1 MKIYNEENVKKIRN
15 ILIVNVLLL
24 VSILLFFQ
32 VYSYFVKPLK
42 LVISTIFPFI
52 LSFVIVYSLMPF
64 IDMLSEKPKVPKITD
79 SQKKSKKMN
88 RNLAILIVLVIF
100 FSIFIYIVLAFIP
113 IVAKQL
119 SSLIE
124 FFLKN
129 QDKMQKDMFA
139 FLESNNIY
147 LSDAIINSREV
158 ILNNT
163 LKFLNSSVSILN
175 SMFSLLFMTPIFTI
189 MLIFSYDSIE
199 NKVEEK
205 LTEYGLEDWTGLI
218 KDIDKSIGDYIIVT
232 MKDSMIVG
240 ICSYVIF
247 FFLRME
253 YSSLFALI
261 IGIGNV
267 IPFIGPFIGLI
278 PVIMYAMTKSFRL
291 VIMIVVCITILQT
304 IEANIIKPWLTR
316 ASLKIHPITTLL
328 VVLVGGAL
336 FGIGGAFIAI
346 PLYIIVKSVWVFCE
360 DKYFSKLKQLK

>member
-1 MKIYNEENVKKIRN
+1 
-15 ILIVNVLLL
+15 
-24 VSILLFFQ
+24 
-32 VYSYFVKPLK
+32 
-42 LVISTIFPFI
+42 
-52 LSFVIVYSLMPF
+52 MPF
-64 IDMLSEKPKVPKITD
+64 IDMLSEKTKGSEYTKNG
-79 SQKKSKKMN
+79 KKSKKLN
-88 RNLAILIVLVIF
+88 RNLAILIVLIIF

-113 IVAKQL
+113 IVVKQL

-129 QDKMQKDMFA
+129 QDKMQKDMFV
-139 FLESNNIY
+139 FLESNNID
-147 LSDAIINSREV
+147 LRDTIINSKEV
-158 ILNNT
+158 IINNT
-163 LKFLNSSVSILN
+163 LKVLNSSFSVLN

-199 NKVEEK
+199 KKVEEK
-205 LTEYGLEDWTGLI
+205 LTEYGLKDWIGLI
-218 KDIDKSIGDYIIVT
+218 KDMDKSIGDYIIVT

-240 ICSYVIF
+240 ICSYIIF
-247 FFLRME
+247 FFLKLE

-291 VIMIVVCITILQT
+291 TIMIIVCITILQT

-328 VVLVGGAL
+328 VVLIGGAL

-346 PLYIIVKSVWVFCE
+346 PVYIILKSVWIFCE
-360 DKYFSKLKQLK
+360 NKYFSELKQLK

>member
-1 MKIYNEENVKKIRN
+1 
-15 ILIVNVLLL
+15 
-24 VSILLFFQ
+24 
-32 VYSYFVKPLK
+32 
-42 LVISTIFPFI
+42 
-52 LSFVIVYSLMPF
+52 MPF
-64 IDMLSEKPKVPKITD
+64 IDMLSEKPKV
-79 SQKKSKKMN
+79 SALAGNGKKSKKLN

-139 FLESNNIY
+139 FLESNNID
-147 LSDAIINSREV
+147 LKDTIINSKEV
-158 ILNNT
+158 IINNT
-163 LKFLNSSVSILN
+163 LKVLNSSFSVLN

-189 MLIFSYDSIE
+189 MLIFSYDGIE
-199 NKVEEK
+199 KKVEEK
-205 LTEYGLEDWTGLI
+205 LTEYGLRDWIGLI
-218 KDIDKSIGDYIIVT
+218 KDMDKSIGDYIIVT

-240 ICSYVIF
+240 ICSYIIF
-247 FFLRME
+247 FFLKLE

-291 VIMIVVCITILQT
+291 TIMIIVCITILQT

-328 VVLVGGAL
+328 VVLIGGAL

-346 PLYIIVKSVWVFCE
+346 PVYIILKSVWIFCE
-360 DKYFSKLKQLK
+360 NKYFSELKQLK

>member
-1 MKIYNEENVKKIRN
+1 
-15 ILIVNVLLL
+15 
-24 VSILLFFQ
+24 
-32 VYSYFVKPLK
+32 
-42 LVISTIFPFI
+42 
-52 LSFVIVYSLMPF
+52 
-64 IDMLSEKPKVPKITD
+64 
-79 SQKKSKKMN
+79 
-88 RNLAILIVLVIF
+88 
-100 FSIFIYIVLAFIP
+100 
-113 IVAKQL
+113 
-119 SSLIE
+119 
-124 FFLKN
+124 
-129 QDKMQKDMFA
+129 MQKDMFA
-139 FLESNNIY
+139 FLESNNID
-147 LSDAIINSREV
+147 LKDTVINSKEV

-163 LKFLNSSVSILN
+163 LKVLNSSVSILN

-199 NKVEEK
+199 KKVEEK
-205 LTEYGLEDWTGLI
+205 LTEYGLKDWIGLI
-218 KDIDKSIGDYIIVT
+218 RNIDKSIGDYIIVT

-240 ICSYVIF
+240 ICSYIIF
-247 FFLRME
+247 FFLKLE

-328 VVLVGGAL
+328 VVLIGGAL

-346 PLYIIVKSVWVFCE
+346 PIYIIVKSVWIFCE

>member
-15 ILIVNVLLL
+15 ILIINVLAL

-139 FLESNNIY
+139 FLESNNID
-147 LSDAIINSREV
+147 LRDAIINSREV

-189 MLIFSYDSIE
+189 MLIFSYDNIE
-199 NKVEEK
+199 NGVKRFFRNI
-205 LTEYGLEDWTGLI
+205 GREDLIILI
-218 KDIDKSIGDYIIVT
+218 KNMDETIGKYILVT
-232 MKDSMIVG
+232 ALDSMIVG
-240 ICSYVIF
+240 IISFIIFYFLKMDYSMLFSVIVGF
-247 FFLRME
+247 
-253 YSSLFALI
+253 
-261 IGIGNV
+261 GNV

-278 PVIMYAMTKSFRL
+278 PTILYAFTKSFKL
-291 VIMIVVCITILQT
+291 VILIVVLITIVQT
-304 IEANIIKPWLTR
+304 IEANIVKPWLTGK
-316 ASLKIHPITTLL
+316 SVEMHPITTLL
-328 VVLVGGAL
+328 VVLIGGAL
-336 FGIGGAFIAI
+336 FGISGAFIAI
-346 PLYIIVKSVWVFCE
+346 PVYIIIKLTWVFCWE
-360 DKYFSKLKQLK
+360 KYIVKNK

>member
-1 MKIYNEENVKKIRN
+1 MKIYNEEKIKKIRN
-15 ILIVNVLLL
+15 ILIVNVLALI
-24 VSILLFFQ
+24 SILLFFQ

-64 IDMLSEKPKVPKITD
+64 IDMLSEKPKA
-79 SQKKSKKMN
+79 SALAGNGKKSKKLN

-139 FLESNNIY
+139 FLESNNID
-147 LSDAIINSREV
+147 LRDTIINSKEV
-158 ILNNT
+158 IINNT
-163 LKFLNSSVSILN
+163 LKVLNSSFSVLN

-199 NKVEEK
+199 KKVEEK
-205 LTEYGLEDWTGLI
+205 LTEYGLKDWIGLI
-218 KDIDKSIGDYIIVT
+218 KDMDKSIGDYIIVT

-240 ICSYVIF
+240 ICSYIIF
-247 FFLRME
+247 FFLKLE

-291 VIMIVVCITILQT
+291 TIMIIVCITILQT

-328 VVLVGGAL
+328 VVLIGGAL

-346 PLYIIVKSVWVFCE
+346 PIYIILKSVWIFCE
-360 DKYFSKLKQLK
+360 NKYFSELKQLK

>member
-1 MKIYNEENVKKIRN
+1 
-15 ILIVNVLLL
+15 
-24 VSILLFFQ
+24 
-32 VYSYFVKPLK
+32 
-42 LVISTIFPFI
+42 
-52 LSFVIVYSLMPF
+52 MPF

-139 FLESNNIY
+139 FLESNNID
-147 LSDAIINSREV
+147 LRDAIINSREV

-189 MLIFSYDSIE
+189 MLILIIEFLRILSIFMRWIL
-199 NKVEEK
+199 KK
-205 LTEYGLEDWTGLI
+205 SLAFIAL

>member
-1 MKIYNEENVKKIRN
+1 MKFYNEEKLLKLRN
-15 ILIVNVLLL
+15 ILIVTVLALL
-24 VSILLFFQ
+24 ALLLFFR
-32 VYSYFVKPLK
+32 VYDNFAKQIK
-42 LVISTIFPFI
+42 LVTSTIFPFI

-64 IDMLSEKPKVPKITD
+64 IDMLSEKPKV
-79 SQKKSKKMN
+79 SALAGNGKKSKKLN

-139 FLESNNIY
+139 FLESNNID
-147 LSDAIINSREV
+147 LRDTIINSKEV
-158 ILNNT
+158 IINNT
-163 LKFLNSSVSILN
+163 LKVLNSSFSVLN

-199 NKVEEK
+199 KKVEEK
-205 LTEYGLEDWTGLI
+205 LTEYGLKDWIGLI
-218 KDIDKSIGDYIIVT
+218 RNIDKSIGDYIIVT

-240 ICSYVIF
+240 ICSYIIF
-247 FFLRME
+247 FFLKLE

-291 VIMIVVCITILQT
+291 TIMIIVCITILQT

-328 VVLVGGAL
+328 VVLIGGAL

-346 PLYIIVKSVWVFCE
+346 PVYIILKSVWIFCE
-360 DKYFSKLKQLK
+360 NKYFSKLKQLK

>member
-1 MKIYNEENVKKIRN
+1 
-15 ILIVNVLLL
+15 
-24 VSILLFFQ
+24 
-32 VYSYFVKPLK
+32 
-42 LVISTIFPFI
+42 
-52 LSFVIVYSLMPF
+52 MPF
-64 IDMLSEKPKVPKITD
+64 IDMLSEKPKV
-79 SQKKSKKMN
+79 SALAGNGKKSKKLN

-113 IVAKQL
+113 IIAKQL

-139 FLESNNIY
+139 FLESNNID
-147 LSDAIINSREV
+147 LRDTIINSKEV
-158 ILNNT
+158 IINNT
-163 LKFLNSSVSILN
+163 LKVLNSSFSVLN

-189 MLIFSYDSIE
+189 MLIFSYDGIE
-199 NKVEEK
+199 KKVEEK
-205 LTEYGLEDWTGLI
+205 LTEYGLRDWIGLI
-218 KDIDKSIGDYIIVT
+218 KDMDKSIGDYIIVT

-240 ICSYVIF
+240 ICSYIIF
-247 FFLRME
+247 FFLKLE

-291 VIMIVVCITILQT
+291 TIMIIVCITILQT

-328 VVLVGGAL
+328 VVLIGGAL

-346 PLYIIVKSVWVFCE
+346 PVYIILKSVWIFCE
-360 DKYFSKLKQLK
+360 NKYFSELKQLK